1 MEIKTTANI
10 LNFINY
16 LRDKGHN
23 VSLEHVNNGPAVV
36 LYVHEED
43 CMRAHLA
50 YDCIKS
56 LDNFIANASSY
67 ASLVKLVGISNES

>member
-1 MEIKTTANI
+1 MEIKTTENI

-16 LRDKGHN
+16 LRDKEYN
-23 VSLEHVNNGPAVV
+23 VSLEQVNNGPAVV

-43 CMRAHLA
+43 FMRAHLA
-50 YDCIKS
+50 YDCIKY

-67 ASLVKLVGISNES
+67 ASLEKLLGISNES